1 MSGVYPIVA
10 YRPEPRREEELLRLL
25 RARVRTLR
33 REGRANE
40 HVAVIPG
47 AKDGT
52 TIQVT
57 EWKSSEAIDAA
68 HRNPDGHFPD
78 SRFRPANDRVNAAQF
93 CTALRYSSSACGI
106 QLCNCWIRWPCEG

>member
-1 MSGVYPIVA
+1 MVC
-10 YRPEPRREEELLRLL
+10 
-25 RARVRTLR
+25 ARVRTLR

-40 HVAVIPG
+40 RVPVILR

-52 TIQVT
+52 TIEVS
-57 EWKSSEAIDAA
+57 EWKSSEAIDVA
-68 HRNPDGHFPD
+68 HRNPDGHFPIHAFA
-78 SRFRPANDRVNAAQF
+78 RLVNAAQF